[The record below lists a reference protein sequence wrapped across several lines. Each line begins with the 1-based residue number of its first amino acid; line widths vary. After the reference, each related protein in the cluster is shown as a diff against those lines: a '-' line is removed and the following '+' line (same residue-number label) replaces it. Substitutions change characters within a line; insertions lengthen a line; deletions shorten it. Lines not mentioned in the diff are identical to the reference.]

1 LEEEMKKITGIF
13 VILCLGLLGLGS
25 ITPLR
30 VRAVDVSPIKEN
42 TSIDIKFPPPASEAD
57 AKYLGLAIDQ
67 GPFSLNQI
75 AAEAVIMEIFST
87 YCPHCQREASNVNK
101 LYELVQS
108 KGLGDKLKIV
118 GIGATNTDY
127 EVKIFKRKYNIPF
140 PLFPD
145 SDLSMTHK
153 LPLEALVTPYFFG
166 LKLTNKNKVKVIYSH
181 RGAFENPE
189 AFLEIILK
197 ETGMN

>member
-1 LEEEMKKITGIF
+1 MEKVRRIF
-13 VILCLGLLGLGS
+13 IILCLGLMGLVS
-25 ITPLR
+25 ISSLR
-30 VRAVDVSPIKEN
+30 AADVSPIKED
-42 TSIDIKFPPPASEAD
+42 TSIDIKFPSPASEAD

-75 AAEAVIMEIFST
+75 AAEAIIIEIFST
-87 YCPHCQREASNVNK
+87 YCPHCQREAPNVNK

-108 KGLGDKLKIV
+108 KGFGDKLKIV

-127 EVKIFKRKYNIPF
+127 EVKIFKGKYNVPF
-140 PLFPD
+140 PLFSD

-166 LKLTNKNKVKVIYSH
+166 LRLADKNKVKVIYSH
-181 RGAFENPE
+181 RGTFENPE

-197 ETGMN
+197 EAGMN